1 MNVRINRK
9 IATALLVATS
19 ASLWAAAPALGAGGR
34 YSVIECSPYNRSHD
48 AAENT
53 DAGYDV
59 TAYCADA
66 GHEYAMQVNRTG
78 QQPVNQFRSGYWYWQ
93 APPNTAIVGIDVEGK
108 LRNDG
113 GSHARLTMGDASGHP
128 TLTFAH
134 GSSADAHWT
143 TYHWSGAP
151 QARLIA
157 SLGCEINQCGPSD
170 AAKTWVRNL
179 TIKLVDNTDPSL
191 MQCRWL
197 AARAGVAA
205 GYRRHSRPPRAMT
218 AAPGLA
224 VAIDLE

>member
-1 MNVRINRK
+1 MNPSINRK
-9 IATALLVATS
+9 LATALLVATLG
-19 ASLWAAAPALGAGGR
+19 SLCAAVPALGAGGR
-34 YSVIECSPYNRSHD
+34 YSVLECSPYNRSHD

-93 APPNTAIVGIDVEGK
+93 APPNTAIVGVDIEGK

-128 TLTFAH
+128 TVTFAH
-134 GSSADAHWT
+134 GSSADAHWV

-170 AAKTWVRNL
+170 VAKTWLRNL
-179 TIKLVDNTDPSL
+179 TIKLVDNTDPTL
-191 MQCRWL
+191 VGCRM
-197 AARAGVAA
+197 ARCSRRRVAPRV
-205 GYRRHSRPPRAMT
+205 GSR
-218 AAPGLA
+218 
-224 VAIDLE
+224 